1 MLPRELLELD
11 HKSKAFVIAS
21 IQITAEDNKKAIA
34 KAERKAKR

>member
-1 MLPRELLELD
+1 MLPREFLELD